1 MMVAAQ
7 ELAGALAVM
16 EAVDDALMAD
26 EGADEL
32 TSSAQTPT
40 TTKAAQVA
48 LWQLD
53 GEPSAPSAL
62 IESILFVADRPVA
75 LAELSRALDLS
86 RPAVDQALESLAEDC
101 LTRGV
106 RLQRNNGHVQL
117 VSAPESAP
125 AVQRFLG
132 LEDSARLSRAALEA
146 LSIIAY
152 RQPIT
157 RPEIDDLRG
166 VNSDGVLRTLLARG
180 MAEPIGQ
187 RDTVGHPIEY
197 GTTFR
202 FLEYFGIPSLESL
215 PPLNAAGWSE
225 EILEAEEGAESSEA
239 ADAAEPAEVA
249 ESPEDLQNPDG

>member
-1 MMVAAQ
+1 MAAEQ
-7 ELAGALAVM
+7 GLAGGAAVM
-16 EAVDDALMAD
+16 EAVDESLMLDEDA
-26 EGADEL
+26 E
-32 TSSAQTPT
+32 TSSTETNT
-40 TTKAAQVA
+40 TATRAEAATRAAQVA

-75 LAELSRALDLS
+75 VTELSRALDLS
-86 RPAVDQALESLAEDC
+86 RPAVDRALESLAEDC
-101 LTRGV
+101 LARGV

-180 MAEPIGQ
+180 MTEPVGQ
-187 RDTVGHPIEY
+187 RETVGHPIEY

-202 FLEYFGIPSLESL
+202 FLEYFGIPSLEAL
-215 PPLNAAGWSE
+215 PPLNAAGWPE
-225 EILEAEEGAESSEA
+225 EILEAEDPQSS
-239 ADAAEPAEVA
+239 
-249 ESPEDLQNPDG
+249 DG